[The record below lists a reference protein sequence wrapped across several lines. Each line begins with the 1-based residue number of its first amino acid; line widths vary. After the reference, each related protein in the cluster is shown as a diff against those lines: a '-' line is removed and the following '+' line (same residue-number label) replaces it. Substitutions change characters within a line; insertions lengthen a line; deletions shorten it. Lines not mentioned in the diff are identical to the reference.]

1 MLQLGNYAVNIGGF
15 VNLSTLFLSESAKYL
30 LLLMFTVLSIRLWK
44 RVPKLSG
51 KDKRIDLMVASIAT
65 FIAVIIGY
73 LSICHSMSRLYSYY
87 GMQAFNS
94 DNVPS
99 ALSLFGQSSRY
110 WKTADMQGAQGVCLL
125 VLGRVD
131 TGLALINQAKNMRHG
146 KNNTFEDFYEGLYL
160 FFNENPEGIPHL
172 ARSASDSTYTW
183 SALKLVSTYYI
194 DNDQVASATKL
205 MEPFLKVEVTDTDQ
219 AFVMASID
227 LSQGKKADAQAL
239 IDKFGGQDIP
249 PFWKTRFDK
258 LRATIQKS

>member
-99 ALSLFGQSSRY
+99 ALSLSGHSSRY
-110 WKTADMQGAQGVCLL
+110 CKPARLQG
-125 VLGRVD
+125 
-131 TGLALINQAKNMRHG
+131 
-146 KNNTFEDFYEGLYL
+146 
-160 FFNENPEGIPHL
+160 
-172 ARSASDSTYTW
+172 
-183 SALKLVSTYYI
+183 
-194 DNDQVASATKL
+194 
-205 MEPFLKVEVTDTDQ
+205 
-219 AFVMASID
+219 
-227 LSQGKKADAQAL
+227 
-239 IDKFGGQDIP
+239 
-249 PFWKTRFDK
+249 
-258 LRATIQKS
+258 